1 MVSRTARIGGL
12 LGAAATFGTAIVGV
26 GVPSWM
32 VAGLAAGALVLLVL
46 VLFLPN
52 ETPAR
57 RLGQL
62 IQAWRNPVGAT
73 AGSSPAPSAGA
84 PSPAARN
91 GSA

>member
-1 MVSRTARIGGL
+1 MSRTARIGGL
-12 LGAAATFGTAIVGV
+12 LGAAVTFGTAIVGV
-26 GVPSWM
+26 GVPSWV
-32 VAGLAAGALVLLVL
+32 VAGPTAGALVLLVL
-46 VLFLPN
+46 VLFLPS

-73 AGSSPAPSAGA
+73 AGSSLGPPAGA